1 MQENHKEAEYQRVA
15 SAGAGRPLGRAPE
28 DHAPGLVLGAR
39 RLSRSG
45 RPVESASVWRE
56 AAREFLVTHRP
67 VQALAAVIEACFLDP
82 REGDPADELREAAR
96 AISGGDGGNGNRL
109 LAALDEDARTAVAM
123 HLLPNACGG
132 DEVFAKDDDPSPS
145 LWFVVRGRVRATRR
159 GVKGA
164 RASVAVVRDG
174 GTLGLWRPLREG
186 EGALTLVAE
195 EPTELLEL
203 RREDFEEILRR
214 YDTSRKIFERH

>member
-1 MQENHKEAEYQRVA
+1 MHENYKVAEYEPVRGTE
-15 SAGAGRPLGRAPE
+15 STRPFRPSQE

-45 RPVESASVWRE
+45 RPKESAAVWRE
-56 AAREFLVTHRP
+56 AAREFLASRRP
-67 VQALAAVIEACFLDP
+67 VQALAAVIEAAFLDP
-82 REGDPADELREAAR
+82 REGDPSEEVREAAR
-96 AISGGDGGNGNRL
+96 AINGGNGGNGNRL
-109 LAALDEDARTAVAM
+109 IAGLDEEARIALALR
-123 HLLPNACGG
+123 LLPNACGG

-159 GVKGA
+159 GTKGA
-164 RASVAVVRDG
+164 RSTVAVVRDG

-195 EPTELLEL
+195 QPTELLEL

-214 YDTSRKIFERH
+214 HEDTRKIFERH